1 MQYLRNITLFC
12 AILLFNIQNL
22 NAQVDEIRNSQLKS
36 IANSYDEIILNE
48 KNFTLQNIE
57 KIQNVIET
65 LDYPSEF
72 NFKQLL
78 LSTYNDRNEEEYNVI
93 INNIE
98 EAEKLS
104 NVLEEH
110 YQKIVD
116 VENYRLVRESLLINH
131 GFSNDNILFDH
142 LINKNISKD
151 EKKTLEKYQSGF
163 ILNDNEQELLSELL
177 NQYPN

>member
-1 MQYLRNITLFC
+1 MQYLRNITLLC

-98 EAEKLS
+98 EAEKLY

-131 GFSNDNILFDH
+131 GFSNDNLLFDH

-163 ILNDNEQELLSELL
+163 ILNDNEQELLTELL
-177 NQYPN
+177 NRYPN

>member
-22 NAQVDEIRNSQLKS
+22 NAQVDEIRNSQLKG
-36 IANSYDEIILNE
+36 IANSYDQIILNE

-131 GFSNDNILFDH
+131 GFSNNNILFDH

-163 ILNDNEQELLSELL
+163 ILNDNEQELLTELL
-177 NQYPN
+177 NRYPN

>member
-1 MQYLRNITLFC
+1 M
-12 AILLFNIQNL
+12 
-22 NAQVDEIRNSQLKS
+22 DEIRNSQLKG

-98 EAEKLS
+98 EAEKLY

-110 YQKIVD
+110 Y
-116 VENYRLVRESLLINH
+116 
-131 GFSNDNILFDH
+131 
-142 LINKNISKD
+142 
-151 EKKTLEKYQSGF
+151 
-163 ILNDNEQELLSELL
+163 
-177 NQYPN
+177 

>member
-1 MQYLRNITLFC
+1 MQYLRNITLLC

-98 EAEKLS
+98 EAEKLY

-131 GFSNDNILFDH
+131 GFSNDNLLFDH
-142 LINKNISKD
+142 LINKNISKN
-151 EKKTLEKYQSGF
+151 EKKTLEKYHSGF
-163 ILNDNEQELLSELL
+163 ILNDNEQESLTELL
-177 NQYPN
+177 NRYPN

>member
-163 ILNDNEQELLSELL
+163 ILNDNEQELLTELL
-177 NQYPN
+177 NRYPN

>member
-22 NAQVDEIRNSQLKS
+22 HAQVDEIRNSQLKG

-131 GFSNDNILFDH
+131 GFSNDNLLFDH
-142 LINKNISKD
+142 LINKNISKN
-151 EKKTLEKYQSGF
+151 EKKTLEKYHSGF
-163 ILNDNEQELLSELL
+163 ILNDNEQELLTELL
-177 NQYPN
+177 NRYPN

>member
-22 NAQVDEIRNSQLKS
+22 NAQVDAIRNSQLKS

-98 EAEKLS
+98 EAEKLY

-163 ILNDNEQELLSELL
+163 ILNDNEQELLTELL
-177 NQYPN
+177 NRYPN

>member
-98 EAEKLS
+98 EAEKLY

-131 GFSNDNILFDH
+131 GFSNDNLLFDH
-142 LINKNISKD
+142 LINKNISKN
-151 EKKTLEKYQSGF
+151 EKKTLEKYHSGF
-163 ILNDNEQELLSELL
+163 ILNDNEQESLTELL
-177 NQYPN
+177 NRYPN

>member
-98 EAEKLS
+98 EAEKLY

-131 GFSNDNILFDH
+131 GFSNDNLLFDH
-142 LINKNISKD
+142 LINKNISKN
-151 EKKTLEKYQSGF
+151 EKKTLEKYHSGF
-163 ILNDNEQELLSELL
+163 ILNDNEQELLTELL
-177 NQYPN
+177 NRYPN

>member
-98 EAEKLS
+98 EAEKLY

>member
-22 NAQVDEIRNSQLKS
+22 NAQVDEIRNSQLNS

-98 EAEKLS
+98 EAEKLY

-131 GFSNDNILFDH
+131 GFSNDNLLFDH
-142 LINKNISKD
+142 LINKNISKN

-163 ILNDNEQELLSELL
+163 ILNDNEQELLTELL
-177 NQYPN
+177 NRYPN

>member
-1 MQYLRNITLFC
+1 MQYLRNITLLC

-22 NAQVDEIRNSQLKS
+22 HAQVDEIRNSQLKS

-98 EAEKLS
+98 EAEKLY

-131 GFSNDNILFDH
+131 GFSNDNLLFDH
-142 LINKNISKD
+142 LINNLK
-151 EKKTLEKYQSGF
+151 
-163 ILNDNEQELLSELL
+163 
-177 NQYPN
+177 

>member
-22 NAQVDEIRNSQLKS
+22 HAQVDEIRNSQLKG

-78 LSTYNDRNEEEYNVI
+78 LSTYNDRNEEEYNVEDKLHRLISI
-93 INNIE
+93 IPQYMYMQ
-98 EAEKLS
+98 LS
-104 NVLEEH
+104 VNLPLE
-110 YQKIVD
+110 
-116 VENYRLVRESLLINH
+116 NGNT
-131 GFSNDNILFDH
+131 
-142 LINKNISKD
+142 
-151 EKKTLEKYQSGF
+151 KT
-163 ILNDNEQELLSELL
+163 
-177 NQYPN
+177 

>member
-1 MQYLRNITLFC
+1 MQYLRNITLLC

-22 NAQVDEIRNSQLKS
+22 HAQVDEIRNSQLNS

-131 GFSNDNILFDH
+131 GFSNDNLLFDH
-142 LINKNISKD
+142 LINKNISKN
-151 EKKTLEKYQSGF
+151 EKKTLEKYHSGF
-163 ILNDNEQELLSELL
+163 ILNDNEQESLTELL
-177 NQYPN
+177 NRYPN

>member
-22 NAQVDEIRNSQLKS
+22 HAQVDEIRNSQLKG

-57 KIQNVIET
+57 KIQNVIEA

-72 NFKQLL
+72 NFKLLL

-163 ILNDNEQELLSELL
+163 ILNDNEQELLTELL
-177 NQYPN
+177 NRYPN

>member
-131 GFSNDNILFDH
+131 GFSNDNLLFDH
-142 LINKNISKD
+142 LINKNISKN
-151 EKKTLEKYQSGF
+151 EKKTLEKYHSGF
-163 ILNDNEQELLSELL
+163 ILNDNEQESLTELL
-177 NQYPN
+177 NRYPN

>member
-12 AILLFNIQNL
+12 AILFFNIQNL
-22 NAQVDEIRNSQLKS
+22 NAQVDEIRNSQLNS
-36 IANSYDEIILNE
+36 IANSYDEIIFNE

-98 EAEKLS
+98 EAEKLY

-131 GFSNDNILFDH
+131 GFSNDNLLFDH

>member
-1 MQYLRNITLFC
+1 M
-12 AILLFNIQNL
+12 
-22 NAQVDEIRNSQLKS
+22 DEIRNSQLKG

-163 ILNDNEQELLSELL
+163 ILNDNEQELLTELL
-177 NQYPN
+177 NRYPN

>member
-98 EAEKLS
+98 EAEKLY

-131 GFSNDNILFDH
+131 GFSNDNLLFDH

>member
-22 NAQVDEIRNSQLKS
+22 NAQVDEIRNSQLNS

-163 ILNDNEQELLSELL
+163 ILNDNEQELLTELL
-177 NQYPN
+177 NRYPN

>member
-98 EAEKLS
+98 EAEKLY

-163 ILNDNEQELLSELL
+163 ILNDNEQELLTELL
-177 NQYPN
+177 NRYPN